1 MEKTIVQFIID
12 NIFLFLPLGIL
23 GIIST
28 IVLILTAKKEE
39 KTESEDL
46 ESDFKTIVN
55 IRFNLYF
62 LVYLFIWIVIVIIGL
77 LSNFIIPTII
87 GGVIATVPLLL
98 LTFIEYQTKKSKVR

>member
-12 NIFLFLPLGIL
+12 NIFLFLPLGLL

-28 IVLILTAKKEE
+28 IVLIFTAKKEE

-46 ESDFKTIVN
+46 EADFKTIFN
-55 IRFNLYF
+55 IRFNIYF
-62 LVYLFIWIVIVIIGL
+62 LVYLFIWILIVIIGL

-87 GGVIATVPLLL
+87 GGVIATIPLLL
-98 LTFIEYQTKKSKVR
+98 LTFIDYHTKKSKVR